1 MNLDS
6 GKGLIRFVKSVFLTT
21 LVFEGIGALLSFTVF
36 IHRYHPLKAAGVSLF
51 HSVAAFNN
59 SGFDILGGERI

>member
-36 IHRYHPLKAAGVSLF
+36 IHPIIR
-51 HSVAAFNN
+51 
-59 SGFDILGGERI
+59 